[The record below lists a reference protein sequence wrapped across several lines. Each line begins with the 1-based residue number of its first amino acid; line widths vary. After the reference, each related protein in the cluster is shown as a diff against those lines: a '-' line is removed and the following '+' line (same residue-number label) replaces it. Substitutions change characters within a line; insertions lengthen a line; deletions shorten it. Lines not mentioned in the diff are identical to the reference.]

1 MSTHNTRVKAS
12 GTEWAVGL
20 GQGARQ
26 GQGSP
31 VGEPQSEETAALESA
46 RLSSLTSFWYVH
58 DLQLAGV

>member
-1 MSTHNTRVKAS
+1 MD
-12 GTEWAVGL
+12 L